1 MCPKDIHILDLLELC
16 AQLPPRSKAVG
27 MKLGQGGQGSL
38 VTSQTSLTGSKSP
51 KLPWINSG
59 IWAMFQA
66 LFWDILC
73 TLESICFKKCLIH
86 TLYMTSMIHG
96 KSP

>member
-1 MCPKDIHILDLLELC
+1 MCPKDIHILELLELC

-51 KLPWINSG
+51 KLPQELMDLGDVSG
-59 IWAMFQA
+59 QIIKIHAGP
-66 LFWDILC
+66 ILGY
-73 TLESICFKKCLIH
+73 FVH
-86 TLYMTSMIHG
+86 
-96 KSP
+96 P